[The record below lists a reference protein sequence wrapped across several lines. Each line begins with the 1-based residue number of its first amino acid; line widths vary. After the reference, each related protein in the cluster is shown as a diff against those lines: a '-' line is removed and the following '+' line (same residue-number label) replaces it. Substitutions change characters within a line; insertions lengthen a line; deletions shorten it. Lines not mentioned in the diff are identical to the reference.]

1 MREPVALRR
10 TLTLPLLTFYGLGTI
25 LGAGIYV
32 LIGEVAGIAGMH
44 APLAFAVAAVVA
56 AFTAFSYAELAARHP
71 ASAAEAVYVEEGFG
85 RTWLSML
92 VGALVLFAALA
103 SAAALANGFA
113 GYLRLFLDVPA
124 WAAILAALFA
134 LGTLAAWGIHE
145 SARAAT
151 AATLVEIGGL
161 LLVLAVSGE
170 GLLDLPQRLPELAPP
185 LQAAAWPGIFLA
197 AFVAFFAFIGFEDM
211 ANVAEEVI
219 EPERAM
225 PRAILLALAA
235 ATALYLLMALA
246 AVLTLSRAE
255 LAGHAAPLALMYE
268 KATGREPL
276 LISAIAL
283 FAVANGA
290 LVLLIRA
297 ARVLHGMSVRGWLP
311 EAFGRVHPLRR
322 TPLLATAVVTLAALL
337 LALSLPLGALARAT
351 SAAILVVFALVNLA
365 LLRIRRRAPA
375 PPGVRTYPAVVPVTG
390 FALSLMLLVFQ
401 LAELAHWSRSLLLS

>member
-1 MREPVALRR
+1 MAEPVALRR

-32 LIGEVAGIAGMH
+32 LVGEVAGIAGMH

-71 ASAAEAVYVEEGFG
+71 FSAAEAVYVQEGFG
-85 RTWLSML
+85 RAWLSML

-113 GYLRLFLDVPA
+113 GYLRLFVDLPP
-124 WAAILAALFA
+124 WLAIVAALLA
-134 LGTLAAWGIHE
+134 LGALAAWGIHE

-151 AATLVEIGGL
+151 AATLIEIGGL

-170 GLLDLPQRLPELAPP
+170 GLLALPQRLPELAPP
-185 LQAAAWPGIFLA
+185 LQASAWPGIFLA
-197 AFVAFFAFIGFEDM
+197 AFVAFFAFMGFEDM
-211 ANVAEEVI
+211 ANVAEEVV
-219 EPERAM
+219 EPERTM
-225 PRAILLALAA
+225 PRAILWALGV
-235 ATALYLLMALA
+235 ATVLYLLVALA
-246 AVLTLSRAE
+246 AVLTLSRDE
-255 LAGHAAPLALMYE
+255 LAGSAAPLALMYA
-268 KATGREPL
+268 KATGREPVF
-276 LISAIAL
+276 IGVIAL

-311 EAFGRVHPLRR
+311 AALGRVHPARR
-322 TPLLATAVVTLAALL
+322 TPLAATAAVTLAT
-337 LALSLPLGALARAT
+337 LALALTLPLVSLARAT
-351 SAAILVVFALVNLA
+351 SAAILVVFVLINLA

-375 PPGVRTYPAVVPVTG
+375 PPGVRTYPAAVP
-390 FALSLMLLVFQ
+390 
-401 LAELAHWSRSLLLS
+401 LAGCVLSLLLLAFQMAGLAG